1 MAVNR
6 KWTDGM
12 LSTEDWWAVWLGLLM
27 FFAGLLTIWGV
38 DLVGWMTKT
47 KTWEITNLLAE
58 FSWGKLVAPA
68 GKAYEEMPPFMSL
81 LTTYAVF
88 TILVCIGAYF
98 QRLNVKRFFWG
109 FTAIFFIT
117 WSVWIIGHEA
127 HFKALKTT
135 QSVMQSEIYGSDVY
149 CTSKVNTCSKEINK
163 ALKDL
168 GVNTV
173 AGQQPDAE
181 TATKAVDMAK
191 HAVRLSWG
199 LQLGGGFS
207 YMLALA
213 VGLIIGNLFRG
224 LAGFLR
230 EAAKPEWFI
239 KTAIVYLGIK
249 LGLMSMKA
257 TGFAV
262 ELALSGA
269 AATFVAYLLFW
280 PIVYTLGRK
289 VFKLRRDASAVLSS
303 GISICGVSA
312 AIATAGAI
320 RARPVL
326 PIAVSMLIVVFAM
339 FELVVLPTAYSTIA
353 PDQPI
358 VNGAAMGMT
367 VKTDGADA
375 AAGAILDELMVAN
388 HYRATGVQWE
398 PDWILS
404 AAVLTKIWIDVFI
417 GVWAFILALI
427 WVYKVDRK
435 PGEEHVGA
443 SEIWFRFPKFVIGY
457 FIAWFTYVGIA
468 VWLPEAIKAASV
480 GANIVQSPMR
490 GMMFMLTFVAI
501 GVITDFSKLKGMGRL
516 AVLYAIA
523 LFAIIA
529 PIAYMVAYI
538 FHHGMMPPVLAGS

>member
-12 LSTEDWWAVWLGLLM
+12 LSTEDWWAVWLGLIL
-27 FFAGLLTIWGV
+27 FFAGLVAIWGV
-38 DLVGWMTKT
+38 DLVGWMTKI
-47 KTWEITNLLAE
+47 KTWELTSLISDFSWSHLLA
-58 FSWGKLVAPA
+58 SS
-68 GKAYEEMPPFMSL
+68 GKAYEGMHPVVSL

-88 TILVCIGAYF
+88 TALVCVGAYF

-109 FTAIFFIT
+109 FTIIFFIT
-117 WSVWIIGHEA
+117 WAVWITGHEA

-135 QSVMQSEIYGSDVY
+135 QSVMQSEIYGGDVY
-149 CTSKVNTCSKEINK
+149 CTTKVNKCSQEINK
-163 ALKDL
+163 ALKAL
-168 GVNTV
+168 GVDTA

-181 TATKAVDMAK
+181 TAAKGVDEAK
-191 HAVRLSWG
+191 HALRLSWG

-213 VGLIIGNLFRG
+213 VGLIIGNLLKG
-224 LAGFLR
+224 LASFLR

-262 ELALSGA
+262 ELALAGA
-269 AATFVAYLLFW
+269 AATFVAYLFFW
-280 PIVYTLGRK
+280 PIVYTLSRK

-320 RARPVL
+320 RARPIL
-326 PIAVSMLIVVFAM
+326 PVAVSMLIVVFAM
-339 FELVVLPTAYSTIA
+339 FELVVLPTAYSTFA

-388 HYRATGVQWE
+388 KYRASGVLWE
-398 PDWILS
+398 SDWILS

-417 GVWAFILALI
+417 GVWAFLLAII
-427 WVYKVDRK
+427 WVYKVERK
-435 PGEEHVGA
+435 PGAEHVGA
-443 SEIWFRFPKFVIGY
+443 SEIWFRFPKFVLGY

-468 VWLPEAIKAASV
+468 IWFPEAIKAASTGDRKSV
-480 GANIVQSPMR
+480 V
-490 GMMFMLTFVAI
+490 
-501 GVITDFSKLKGMGRL
+501 
-516 AVLYAIA
+516 
-523 LFAIIA
+523 
-529 PIAYMVAYI
+529 
-538 FHHGMMPPVLAGS
+538 